1 MADKG
6 GFPHYLLKE
15 IFEQP
20 KGLRDTIEPRVSL
33 EEAVVRLDD
42 VRISTDE
49 LRALRRI
56 NIVASGTSRHA
67 GMAGQYMIQDLV
79 NIPVDVDY
87 ASEFEYRNPLI
98 GPGELTIVI
107 TQSGETADTT
117 AAQREA
123 KAKGSRTIA
132 ISNVVD
138 STIAREADGVLYTH
152 AGPEIS
158 IASTKAFTAQMAV
171 LYLFALYLGQVRG
184 KFAKEQRR
192 EYIRE
197 LLDLPGKME
206 VLLKSA
212 PAACEQLAEKYYK
225 VQDFLFMGRAIH
237 YPVAMDGRSSDVLR
251 GLLAGGDCEIGAH
264 HHVWETPPCTVED
277 IRKHPYASALPR
289 SQFEQQLASLTN
301 AIAAAVGVKPVTYR
315 SGRFGFSADHV
326 AGLERLG
333 YLVESSVAP
342 LFYESHKGGPEFV
355 EAPLTPYFLAYD
367 SATRPGTS
375 GVLEVPVSCA
385 LDRRLPRRS
394 RGRFCALRRRAVR
407 RSIRCGS
414 RAARAPA
421 RAPRRNRSGR
431 SDTTRAARRR
441 RARWP
446 RSARRVDP
454 RIAGEA
460 GWTRTGDA

>member
-1 MADKG
+1 MPDKG
-6 GFPHYLLKE
+6 GFPHYMLKE
-15 IFEQP
+15 IFDQP
-20 KGLRDTIEPRVSL
+20 KGLRDTINPRVSL
-33 EEAVVRLDD
+33 EDAVVRLDD
-42 VRISTDE
+42 VRISPEE

-184 KFAKEQRR
+184 KFAKEKRR

-197 LLDLPGKME
+197 LLDLPGLVE
-206 VLLKSA
+206 TVLKTA
-212 PAACEQLAEKYYK
+212 PDCERLAEKYYR
-225 VQDFLFMGRAIH
+225 VQDFLFVGRAIH
-237 YPVAMDGRSSDVLR
+237 YPIAMDGALKLKEVSYIHAEGYPTGETKHGPQAMIDENLPVVIVATCDRSDPGSVLR
-251 GLLAGGDCEIGAH
+251 YEKNVAN
-264 HHVWETPPCTVED
+264 
-277 IRKHPYASALPR
+277 IRGFKQQSAR
-289 SQFEQQLASLTN
+289 VI
-301 AIAAAVGVKPVTYR
+301 AIATEGDEQMHR
-315 SGRFGFSADHV
+315 LADHTIFV
-326 AGLERLG
+326 PHTAELLSPILEIVPLQLFAYYMTVKKGLDVDRPRN
-333 YLVESSVAP
+333 LVKSV
-342 LFYESHKGGPEFV
+342 SV
-355 EAPLTPYFLAYD
+355 E
-367 SATRPGTS
+367 
-375 GVLEVPVSCA
+375 
-385 LDRRLPRRS
+385 
-394 RGRFCALRRRAVR
+394 
-407 RSIRCGS
+407 
-414 RAARAPA
+414 
-421 RAPRRNRSGR
+421 
-431 SDTTRAARRR
+431 
-441 RARWP
+441 
-446 RSARRVDP
+446 
-454 RIAGEA
+454 
-460 GWTRTGDA
+460 